1 VRSIEIYP
9 SLLAADFSRLGEEIC
24 TVEMAGADGIHF
36 DVMDGHFVPNISFG
50 AVVLESIRNLTDLPF
65 WVHLMITDPA
75 KYAADF
81 IQAGANGLFIHP
93 EIGAGICD
101 LAEEISR
108 QGVLPGLAINP
119 DTGFD
124 RIKSLIPYFEDFLI
138 MTVHPGFGGQSLIES
153 PLKKI
158 PRIKTMAKRSGSKCR
173 VHVDGGVNMETVE
186 QVVAAGTDVL
196 VAGSSIFGMKDQA
209 GALKTMRKLA
219 EESVITNVK
228 QN

>member
-1 VRSIEIYP
+1 VRSIQIYP
-9 SLLAADFSRLGEEIC
+9 SLLAADFSKLGEEIR

-93 EIGAGICD
+93 EMGAGICS

-108 QGVLPGLAINP
+108 QGVRPGLALNP
-119 DTGFD
+119 DTRFNS
-124 RIKSLIPYFEDFLI
+124 IKYLIPYFEDFLI
-138 MTVHPGFGGQSLIES
+138 MTVHPGFGGQTLIES

-158 PRIKTMAKRSGSKCR
+158 WRIKAMTKRSGSACR

-186 QVVAAGTDVL
+186 RVVAAGTDVL
-196 VAGSSIFGMKDQA
+196 VAGSSIFGMGDQA
-209 GALKTMRKLA
+209 GALKMMRKRA
-219 EESVITNVK
+219 EESLFTNVK